1 MLNIYKSPESSSSI
15 SEENLLL
22 TVHNG
27 RIGSW
32 NIIKCFLRND
42 NAATKY
48 NNIVLSVIDAST
60 SGATFQLY
68 PGDFEPTALEW
79 NFVGF
84 NNSITIE
91 DIIGSETYLPFWLR
105 VFYPGETSA
114 NLYQEASIKILATE
128 EAI

>member
-1 MLNIYKSPESSSSI
+1 MIG
-15 SEENLLL
+15 EENLLL

-42 NAATKY
+42 NSITKY
-48 NNIVLSVIDAST
+48 NNIILSVINTSS

-84 NNSITIE
+84 NNSITME
-91 DIIGSETYLPFWLR
+91 DIEGSEVYLPFWLR
-105 VFYPGETSA
+105 VFYPGETAA